1 MRQPRLSSVVERRLL
16 VNYRVAPDAAVR
28 LLPEPLRPQLVH
40 GHAVAGICL
49 LRLGS
54 VRPVGAPRA
63 FGLRS
68 ENAAHRIAVEWDGP
82 DGVETG
88 VYIPRRDTA
97 SRLNVWAGGR
107 VFPGEHGR
115 ADFEVH
121 ETPDQVRVA
130 FATRDGDTRVDVT
143 VEPSDEL
150 RGSELFADLAE
161 ASRFFKA
168 GRRGTRPPGPA
179 ATWTAWNCTPTPGT
193 WKPAG
198 FAPPRRPS
206 STTWTGSRQGAQPW
220 TAPWSCA
227 TSPPVGG
234 RSRPW
239 PPTAALDSPG
249 WRPRD
254 AESVRPSGG

>member
-16 VNYRVAPDAAVR
+16 VNYRVAPDAAAR
-28 LLPEPLRPQLVH
+28 LLPEPLRPHLVH
-40 GHAVAGICL
+40 GQAVAGICL

-54 VRPVGAPRA
+54 VRPVWAPRV

-115 ADFEVH
+115 AGFEVH
-121 ETPDQVRVA
+121 ETADRVRVA
-130 FATRDGDTRVDVT
+130 FATWDGDIRVDVT

-161 ASRFFKA
+161 ASRFFQDGAKGYSATRSGRHLDGMELHTDAWHVEA
-168 GRRGTRPPGPA
+168 GRVRSAASSFFEDPDRFPPGSATLDCALVMRNVPA
-179 ATWTAWNCTPTPGT
+179 
-193 WKPAG
+193 
-198 FAPPRRPS
+198 
-206 STTWTGSRQGAQPW
+206 
-220 TAPWSCA
+220 
-227 TSPPVGG
+227 
-234 RSRPW
+234 
-239 PPTAALDSPG
+239 G
-249 WRPRD
+249 WRPLPAMATGRG
-254 AESVRPSGG
+254 AQLAT

>member
-1 MRQPRLSSVVERRLL
+1 MRQLRLSSVIERRLL
-16 VNYRVAPDAAVR
+16 VNYRVAPEAAAR
-28 LLPEPLRPQLVH
+28 LLPQPLRPQLVQ

-54 VRPVGAPRA
+54 VRPVWAPQA

-115 ADFEVH
+115 AGFEVH
-121 ETPDQVRVA
+121 ETPGQVRVA
-130 FATRDGDTRVDVT
+130 FATCDGDIRVDVT
-143 VEPSDEL
+143 VEPADEL

-161 ASRFFKA
+161 ASRFFQNGARGYSATGSGRHLDGMELHTDAWHVEA
-168 GRRGTRPPGPA
+168 GRVRSAASSFFDDPERFPPGSATLDCALIMRDVPA
-179 ATWTAWNCTPTPGT
+179 DWRPL
-193 WKPAG
+193 PAM
-198 FAPPRRPS
+198 AADR
-206 STTWTGSRQGAQPW
+206 GAQ
-220 TAPWSCA
+220 
-227 TSPPVGG
+227 
-234 RSRPW
+234 
-239 PPTAALDSPG
+239 L
-249 WRPRD
+249 PR
-254 AESVRPSGG
+254 